1 MRSALSMLVASAL
14 LATAGPAAPQ
24 ASAPAPSAEST
35 PAKPP
40 ERPVL
45 NLKLEE
51 PVRGQP
57 RITFGPRDGKTEQR
71 PAADTLPALGGSPST
86 TYDRPFSPDER
97 GSPFPKDSNPNM
109 R

>member
-1 MRSALSMLVASAL
+1 MRTALSILVASAL
-14 LATAGPAAPQ
+14 LAAAGPAASQ

-57 RITFGPRDGKTEQR
+57 RITFGPRDGKGEQR
-71 PAADTLPALGGSPST
+71 PADTLPSLGGNPST
-86 TYDRPFSPDER
+86 AYERPLKTDSP
-97 GSPFPKDSNPNM
+97 GSPFPKDTNPNH
-109 R
+109 